1 MLTLGGLAGGVRF
14 ALRPAMICVRLQFGY
29 RFMNRMK
36 PASDT
41 NMPEGTVMD
50 LRSARHLPPFSAESR
65 HREGDDGYQSEGRQ
79 WGSEE
84 FSYKETKHLKTCCSP
99 STCKKVED
107 TRLPSPSLISYTPLC
122 LEVSLAMTTSLMVPF
137 LPREMRPL

>member
-1 MLTLGGLAGGVRF
+1 MDPVSACVFFGPLCLHFINKEGKIKNQKIIKIVFSRLDSPDFLTWMLTLGGLAGGVRF

-50 LRSARHLPPFSAESR
+50 LRSARHLPPFSAESG
-65 HREGDDGYQSEGRQ
+65 HREGDDGYQSKGLQ
-79 WGSEE
+79 WR
-84 FSYKETKHLKTCCSP
+84 KRRIQLQ
-99 STCKKVED
+99 
-107 TRLPSPSLISYTPLC
+107 RN
-122 LEVSLAMTTSLMVPF
+122 
-137 LPREMRPL
+137 

>member
-1 MLTLGGLAGGVRF
+1 MSCKHYNQGRPNLFIIERGKKLIYKAKELIDSPDLLTWMLTLGGLAGGVRF

-50 LRSARHLPPFSAESR
+50 LRSARHLPPFSLESG
-65 HREGDDGYQSEGRQ
+65 HREGDDGYQSEGR
-79 WGSEE
+79 
-84 FSYKETKHLKTCCSP
+84 L
-99 STCKKVED
+99 
-107 TRLPSPSLISYTPLC
+107 
-122 LEVSLAMTTSLMVPF
+122 
-137 LPREMRPL
+137 